1 MSDLSNRQ
9 AEIVRIA
16 RLSGR
21 VTVDGLTE
29 RFAVTPQTIRRDLN
43 ELCEQGL
50 LARTHGGAI
59 IRSTVENLGYE
70 ARRLLASE
78 EKRRIGLAAARVIPD
93 NASLFINI
101 GTTTEAVAAALTGH
115 QGLLVIT
122 NNINVAGSLRRS
134 PGIEVIIA
142 GGLVRHQ
149 DGGIVGEATVD
160 FIRQFRVDFAVIGAS
175 AIDSDGTLLDY
186 DYREV
191 RVAQEILHN
200 ARKTILVADRM
211 KQQRSAPIR
220 IGAIGQIDIFV
231 TDHPPTRE
239 LGRLCRE
246 VGVQLVIAQ
255 DEADR
260 VTGPEAN
267 E

>member
-1 MSDLSNRQ
+1 MPDLSARQ
-9 AEIVRIA
+9 TEIVRIA
-16 RLSGR
+16 RVSGR
-21 VTVDGLTE
+21 VSVDGLTD

-50 LARTHGGAI
+50 LQRTHGGAI
-59 IRSTVENLGYE
+59 LRSGVENLGYE
-70 ARRLLASE
+70 ARRLLAAE
-78 EKRRIGLAAARVIPD
+78 EKRRIGAAAARVIPD
-93 NASLFINI
+93 NASLFVNI

-122 NNINVAGSLRRS
+122 NNINVANILRTS

-160 FIRQFRVDFAVIGAS
+160 FIRQFRVDYAVIGAS
-175 AIDSDGTLLDY
+175 AIDADGTLLDY

-200 ARKTILVADRM
+200 ARKTVLVADHL

-220 IGAIGQIDIFV
+220 IGEIGQIDIFV
-231 TDHPPTRE
+231 TDHPPAPH
-239 LGRLCRE
+239 LARLCQE
-246 VGVQLVIAQ
+246 AGVQVVVAM
-255 DEADR
+255 ADAPQ
-260 VTGPEAN
+260 TN
-267 E
+267 ET